1 MIHRRSSMKLLAW
14 AGLFL
19 TLLLCSCEQP
29 EHPADKAAA
38 GTPAKEQRRAG
49 GIYRTPLLNNPATL
63 DPAYVQGEYGAAV
76 VQQLFDGLVRFD
88 PYMLV
93 LPALAES
100 WRIEENGRR
109 YRFVLQEGARFHNGA
124 PVTAE
129 DVVFS
134 LSRLL
139 RIDPSPTP
147 LPHLLK
153 ITGARAY
160 RERTSETVTGLR
172 ALSEGVVEVELD
184 EPHAPFL
191 SALGMYQAKI
201 VPEAEVIRLGDDF
214 GRNPLGSGPFRFVS
228 WQTDTRITLA
238 RNPDYFGA
246 PSYLDEVEYI
256 IYPGVGIDQL
266 LADFVDGGL
275 DEMPVLGRVRE
286 DLAGVEG
293 LQWFHRPALWLM
305 FYGIR
310 ADHPP
315 LDDPGFRRRLSA
327 ALDRERI
334 IDQIYNGQFD
344 PATRILPPGMPGVSQ
359 KNFHEYEETRHLQN
373 DTDDSPTM
381 AAPKRISL
389 EIVSTSNSS
398 FAQTELSLVREAWE
412 KLGVELRIKYITDWP
427 EFEAYINS
435 DSVQLYRYSWSAEMP
450 DPDGFL
456 DPLFGSEG
464 LVNFMRFNNERIDD
478 LLLAAR
484 GETDPGKRAAM
495 YGEIEAAIM
504 AETPIIP
511 LIFNSVDRVYKPYVR
526 DAQPS
531 ALGAHY
537 MSLHQVWFDLDAQKS
552 R

>member
-1 MIHRRSSMKLLAW
+1 MIHRRSSLKLLTL

-29 EHPADKAAA
+29 ERPAEQAAT

-63 DPAYVQGEYGAAV
+63 DPACVQGEYGAAV

-88 PYMLV
+88 PYLLV

-139 RIDPSPTP
+139 RIEPSPAP
-147 LPHLLK
+147 LPYLLK

-191 SALGMYQAKI
+191 TALGMYQAKI
-201 VPEAEVIRLGDDF
+201 VPEAEVIRLGYEF
-214 GRNPLGSGPFRFVS
+214 GRNPVGSGPFRFDS

-256 IYPGVGIDQL
+256 IYPGVGVDQL
-266 LADFVDGGL
+266 LVDFVDGGL
-275 DEMPVLGRVRE
+275 DEMPVLGRVKE
-286 DLAGVEG
+286 ELAGVEG

-327 ALDRERI
+327 ALDREKI
-334 IDQIYNGQFD
+334 IAQVYSGQFD

-359 KNFHEYEETRHLQN
+359 KNFHEYQETRHLQN
-373 DTDDSPTM
+373 DTDDSSTM
-381 AAPKRISL
+381 AAPKRNSI

-398 FAQTELSLVREAWE
+398 FAQTELSLVREAWA

-427 EFEAYINS
+427 EFEAYIDS
-435 DSVQLYRYSWSAEMP
+435 DSVQLYRYSWSSSMP
-450 DPDGFL
+450 DADSFL
-456 DPLFGSEG
+456 HPLFNSEG
-464 LVNFMRFNNERIDD
+464 AGNFMRFKNERIDNM
-478 LLLAAR
+478 LQSAR
-484 GETDPGKRAAM
+484 GENDPGKRAAM

>member
-1 MIHRRSSMKLLAW
+1 MNIAPPWFSS
-14 AGLFL
+14 FL
-19 TLLLCSCEQP
+19 TVSS
-29 EHPADKAAA
+29 AS
-38 GTPAKEQRRAG
+38 
-49 GIYRTPLLNNPATL
+49 I
-63 DPAYVQGEYGAAV
+63 
-76 VQQLFDGLVRFD
+76 
-88 PYMLV
+88 PYLLV

-139 RIDPSPTP
+139 RIEPSPAP
-147 LPHLLK
+147 LPYLLK

-191 SALGMYQAKI
+191 TALGMYQAKI
-201 VPEAEVIRLGDDF
+201 VPEAEVIRLGDEF
-214 GRNPLGSGPFRFVS
+214 GRNPVGSGPFRFDS

-256 IYPGVGIDQL
+256 IYPGVGVDQL
-266 LADFVDGGL
+266 LVDFVDGGL
-275 DEMPVLGRVRE
+275 DEMPVLGRVKE
-286 DLAGVEG
+286 ELAGVEG

-327 ALDRERI
+327 ALDREKI
-334 IDQIYNGQFD
+334 IAQVYSGQFD

-359 KNFHEYEETRHLQN
+359 KNFHEYQETRHLQN
-373 DTDDSPTM
+373 DTDDSSTM
-381 AAPKRISL
+381 AAPKRNSI

-398 FAQTELSLVREAWE
+398 FAQTELSLVREAWA

-427 EFEAYINS
+427 EFEAYIDS
-435 DSVQLYRYSWSAEMP
+435 DSVQLYRYSWSSSMP
-450 DPDGFL
+450 DADSFL
-456 DPLFGSEG
+456 HPLFNSEG
-464 LVNFMRFNNERIDD
+464 AGNFMRFKNERIDNM
-478 LLLAAR
+478 LQSAR
-484 GETDPGKRAAM
+484 GENDPGKRAAM

>member
-1 MIHRRSSMKLLAW
+1 MIHRRSSLKLLTL

-29 EHPADKAAA
+29 ERPAEQAAT

-63 DPAYVQGEYGAAV
+63 DPACVQGEYGAAV

-88 PYMLV
+88 PYLLV

-139 RIDPSPTP
+139 RIEPSPAP
-147 LPHLLK
+147 LPYLLK

-191 SALGMYQAKI
+191 TALGMYQAKI
-201 VPEAEVIRLGDDF
+201 VPEAEVIRLGDEF
-214 GRNPLGSGPFRFVS
+214 GRNPVGSGPFRFDS

-256 IYPGVGIDQL
+256 IYPGVGVDQL
-266 LADFVDGGL
+266 LVDFVDGGL
-275 DEMPVLGRVRE
+275 DEMPVLGRVKE
-286 DLAGVEG
+286 ELAGVEG

-327 ALDRERI
+327 ALDREKI
-334 IDQIYNGQFD
+334 IAQVYSGQFD

-359 KNFHEYEETRHLQN
+359 KNFHEYQETRHLQN
-373 DTDDSPTM
+373 DTDDSSTM
-381 AAPKRISL
+381 AAPKRNSI

-398 FAQTELSLVREAWE
+398 FAQTELSLVREAWA

-427 EFEAYINS
+427 EFEAYIDS
-435 DSVQLYRYSWSAEMP
+435 DSVQLYRYSWSSSMP
-450 DPDGFL
+450 DADSFL
-456 DPLFGSEG
+456 HPLFNSEG
-464 LVNFMRFNNERIDD
+464 AGNFMRFKNERIDNM
-478 LLLAAR
+478 LQSAR
-484 GETDPGKRAAM
+484 GENDPGKRAAM